1 MLTPIWL
8 DKPQTARRVLQRV
21 NAIFEWAIVTGAR
34 SAANPCTGIRRVL
47 PKQGREVRHH
57 PALPYAQVPSFITR
71 LRAWPSTPASRAC
84 LEFLILT
91 AARSGEAR
99 FAQWSEIDWTEAI
112 WSVPANRMRARR
124 AHMVP
129 LSSPAL
135 KLLRSMPPNPPQPG
149 LIFPGQ
155 KPGAPLSD
163 VALSKIL
170 RRMKLDAVPHGFRS
184 AFRDWAAERTDFPR
198 EVAEAALAHTVR
210 SKVEA
215 AYRRTDFFDRRRE
228 LMMQWGAYVSSAVS

>member
-47 PKQGREVRHH
+47 PKQGSVVRHH
-57 PALPYAQVPSFITR
+57 PALPYAQVPSFITH
-71 LRAWPSTPASRAC
+71 LRAWPSSPIVRAC

-99 FAQWSEIDWTEAI
+99 FAQWSEIDWAEAI
-112 WSVPANRMRARR
+112 WTVPANRMKARR
-124 AHMVP
+124 AHIVP
-129 LSSPAL
+129 LSGEAL
-135 KLLRSMPPNPPQPG
+135 NLLRSVRPNPPEPG

-163 VALSKIL
+163 MALSMIL

-184 AFRDWAAERTDFPR
+184 AFRDWAAEQTDFPR
-198 EVAEAALAHTVR
+198 EVAEAALAHAVPSR
-210 SKVEA
+210 VEA

-228 LMMQWGAYVSSAVS
+228 LMAQWGKYISGAAS